1 VWQANIASYILLF
14 VSGIVCLIFMR
25 NR

>member
-1 VWQANIASYILLF
+1 VWQANIASYMLLF
-14 VSGIVCLIFMR
+14 VSGVVYLIFMR